1 MSQKEKIK
9 KKSLFFSPSSNT
21 GFTSKSI
28 SHLLSGPKT
37 IVNVG
42 LTPQDGIT
50 GKDVV
55 QPYSVAIQNPY
66 ANDIICSEVMHE
78 DVSLEVEVVAKT

>member
-1 MSQKEKIK
+1 M
-9 KKSLFFSPSSNT
+9 
-21 GFTSKSI
+21 
-28 SHLLSGPKT
+28 
-37 IVNVG
+37 NVG

-55 QPYSVAIQNPY
+55 QPYSVGMQNPH